1 MRKIQEVLRPHFEQT
16 LGQRQIARS
25 ANVSQGT
32 VHEYLTGMNAA
43 AKEIVPERFT
53 SRGAK
58 ATLFPLLRTQVNP

>member
-53 SRGAK
+53 SRGA
-58 ATLFPLLRTQVNP
+58 